1 MAFQLVFAKQNY
13 PESLEVTR
21 QKKQGAKT
29 RHKQK
34 QQANKKKTPLT
45 ILQYYGSLGQTF
57 KRKFETVPWRKFNFL
72 KSLWNVKYVKKSP
85 TE

>member
-34 QQANKKKTPLT
+34 QQANKKKDSTNNFT
-45 ILQYYGSLGQTF
+45 ILWELGT
-57 KRKFETVPWRKFNFL
+57 NI
-72 KSLWNVKYVKKSP
+72 
-85 TE
+85 